1 MIIVGAAAP
10 HKKAKLEKG
19 RNHHYPN
26 LKKKGVAGRREP
38 RTCSKQ
44 RLEGV
49 IRLLCA
55 SKTNLS
61 YCVKKS
67 HNPPPSRPQP
77 PRTIVNIEHIDD
89 IQDDQPEP
97 QKKKAG
103 RPKGTFGLKRQI
115 QEYARNPALALPK
128 TDHQRLKEL
137 KDMLIKSSGKDVV
150 EKMISIALNDNHPAQ
165 MAAIKMCVDRTLPV
179 SMFEKDK
186 SQRSAVTINITGI
199 GAPTATTTTIDEDD
213 IQDIEAKNG

>member
-1 MIIVGAAAP
+1 MRVSADAGSSNRLASHSHERRSVGYFASAVEIY
-10 HKKAKLEKG
+10 HKKRKEAIIPTY
-19 RNHHYPN
+19 HAH
-26 LKKKGVAGRREP
+26 
-38 RTCSKQ
+38 RT
-44 RLEGV
+44 
-49 IRLLCA
+49 
-55 SKTNLS
+55 
-61 YCVKKS
+61 
-67 HNPPPSRPQP
+67 
-77 PRTIVNIEHIDD
+77 RTIVNIEHIDD
-89 IQDDQPEP
+89 LQDEP
-97 QKKKAG
+97 PTPVKKKAG

-150 EKMISIALNDNHPAQ
+150 EKMISIALNDDHPAQ

-199 GAPTATTTTIDEDD
+199 GAPTATTTTIEPDD
-213 IQDIEAKNG
+213 IQDIEAKE